1 MTAQSALLT
10 LTAVVLGLLLW
21 QLRWVL
27 LVLFGAVVLAVA
39 LDVLIHQLQSRFR
52 LDRPRALLVVLAT
65 LLLAGVVIGQ
75 LLLPELFTQIQQLGK
90 DLPQLINKVST
101 LLGQDPR
108 LASINQAVS
117 PALNPENLQSLG
129 RQLLGV
135 AGGAANSMVQVL
147 LAMLLGILLI
157 AEWFWRSPRV
167 LHGT

>member
-52 LDRPRALLVVLAT
+52 LDRPRALLLVLAT

-75 LLLPELFTQIQQLGK
+75 LLLPELFTQVQQLGR
-90 DLPQLINKVST
+90 DLPQLIIKVST
-101 LLGQDPR
+101 LLGG
-108 LASINQAVS
+108 
-117 PALNPENLQSLG
+117 PAREEW
-129 RQLLGV
+129 
-135 AGGAANSMVQVL
+135 
-147 LAMLLGILLI
+147 IL
-157 AEWFWRSPRV
+157 
-167 LHGT
+167 